1 VGAAE
6 MGLFPQGVIQRKA
19 VFGQQWLFVRIK
31 LLGRVQIASFLFMP
45 YDVSEMASANIKYWN
60 M

>member
-1 VGAAE
+1 